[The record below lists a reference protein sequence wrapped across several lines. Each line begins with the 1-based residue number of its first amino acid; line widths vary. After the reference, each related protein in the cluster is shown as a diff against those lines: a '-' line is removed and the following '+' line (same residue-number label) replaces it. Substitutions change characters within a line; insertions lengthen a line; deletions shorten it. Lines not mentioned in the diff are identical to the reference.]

1 MSEYAA
7 MIGLDRGDRF
17 IDWVEI
23 STQDGSVL
31 ARGQVANR
39 PERLRDWILSLQG
52 RFGDA
57 PIAIAVEQ
65 PAAPLLEFLRG
76 FAFITLFPLNPGAVA
91 AYRLSFKPSR
101 AKSDVLD
108 AEMVGRFL
116 RDRIGELRPHQPDT
130 VLTRKIA
137 ALTKHRRRFVDLRTA
152 ATNQLTA
159 VLKGYFPQ
167 ALELV
172 GEDLAAPLALAFLR
186 KWTTLQSLKRARPE
200 TIRKF
205 YYTHRCV
212 RQGVVDRRLALIAE
226 GVPLSEDEALLATEP
241 LLMLG
246 LLDQIEALQRCIAQI
261 EAALFEAF
269 GAHQDAFIFE
279 SLPGSGR
286 IHCAR
291 LLAAFGTDRERFPRA
306 ANMLCHCGIAPIL
319 FTTGNRKTPRTLRR
333 KACPLFLKQSFHE
346 WAGQT
351 ISRCDWAR
359 AFYTLQREKGKSH
372 HTAVR
377 ALAYKWIRIIHRMWI
392 DRARYNEH
400 AHLENLRRCGS
411 PIITKIQILQEEKN
425 LQCA

>member
-1 MSEYAA
+1 MSEFAA

-23 STQDGSVL
+23 SPLDGSGL

-39 PERLRDWILSLQG
+39 PEPLREWVLGLQA
-52 RFGDA
+52 RYGDA

-65 PAAPLLEFLRG
+65 PAAPLLEFLRP
-76 FAFITLFPLNPGAVA
+76 FAFITLFPLNPAAVA

-101 AKSDVLD
+101 AKSDALD

-116 RDRIGELRPHQPDT
+116 RDRIGKLRAHQPDT

-137 ALTKHRRRFVDLRTA
+137 SLTRHRRGFVDLRTA

-167 ALELV
+167 ALELI
-172 GEDLAAPLALAFLR
+172 GDDLAAPLALAFLR

-226 GVPLSEDEALLATEP
+226 AVPLSQDEALLTTEP

-246 LLDQIEALQRCIAQI
+246 LLDQIESLQRSIAQI
-261 EAALFEAF
+261 E
-269 GAHQDAFIFE
+269 
-279 SLPGSGR
+279 
-286 IHCAR
+286 
-291 LLAAFGTDRERFPRA
+291 T
-306 ANMLCHCGIAPIL
+306 
-319 FTTGNRKTPRTLRR
+319 
-333 KACPLFLKQSFHE
+333 
-346 WAGQT
+346 
-351 ISRCDWAR
+351 
-359 AFYTLQREKGKSH
+359 
-372 HTAVR
+372 
-377 ALAYKWIRIIHRMWI
+377 
-392 DRARYNEH
+392 
-400 AHLENLRRCGS
+400 
-411 PIITKIQILQEEKN
+411 
-425 LQCA
+425 